1 MVLVMSALSFLTLLP
16 ACVLGALATGCYGL
30 SGQKLVARPGL
41 PYFY

>member
-16 ACVLGALATGCYGL
+16 ACILGAVAMGCYGL
-30 SGQKLVARPGL
+30 SGQKPVARPGL